1 MSQKVLSVAIT
12 NLQNVITAVSNGL
25 FCRFQF
31 HNKPSLSP
39 RVTDRPAFKIDC
51 ICCYLCQCCRLLY
64 PHNLIKINL
73 DFAILEILPPF
84 CRVVYFRLVPFLRLF
99 TVHNRQPPHNEG
111 IIAFFNMDFKTSAI
125 CQTVKAMNFYAFIF
139 PGFLPFPFL

>member
-1 MSQKVLSVAIT
+1 MSQKVLSIAIT
-12 NLQNVITAVSNGL
+12 DLQNVITAVSNGL

-125 CQTVKAMNFYAFIF
+125 CQTVMAMNF
-139 PGFLPFPFL
+139 